1 LRKEVRGNRVIVY
14 DDEGNIVSE
23 REAEMEDVLEV
34 LIEKIVSELEIELD
48 VTSGKARFKRRG

>member
-1 LRKEVRGNRVIVY
+1 VRKEIRGNRVVVY

-34 LIEKIVSELEIELD
+34 LMEMIADKLEIELNLAE
-48 VTSGKARFKRRG
+48 GKARFKKRG

>member
-1 LRKEVRGNRVIVY
+1 MRKEIRGNRVVVY

-34 LIEKIVSELEIELD
+34 LMEMIADKLEIELNLAE
-48 VTSGKARFKRRG
+48 GKARFKKRG

>member
-1 LRKEVRGNRVIVY
+1 MRKEVRGNRVIVY